1 MLGGLEEG
9 AVLCAATNGTG
20 MAEKTVS
27 RLLARTESVEEA
39 GPAEDRSGVAASDQ
53 ANVAS
58 ESDLG
63 LAPDRFGVKD
73 AWHRS
78 REVHS

>member
-9 AVLCAATNGTG
+9 TVLCAATNGTRV
-20 MAEKTVS
+20 AEKAVS
-27 RLLARTESVEEA
+27 RLLARTESVAEA
-39 GPAEDRSGVAASDQ
+39 GPAEDRSGVTTSDQ

-63 LAPDRFGVKD
+63 LAPDGFGVKD
-73 AWHRS
+73 AWHRC

>member
-1 MLGGLEEG
+1 MGGRRCS
-9 AVLCAATNGTG
+9 LCSHERYWNGG
-20 MAEKTVS
+20 KTVS

-63 LAPDRFGVKD
+63 LAPVESLCRTHDRQYPAGVT
-73 AWHRS
+73 
-78 REVHS
+78 